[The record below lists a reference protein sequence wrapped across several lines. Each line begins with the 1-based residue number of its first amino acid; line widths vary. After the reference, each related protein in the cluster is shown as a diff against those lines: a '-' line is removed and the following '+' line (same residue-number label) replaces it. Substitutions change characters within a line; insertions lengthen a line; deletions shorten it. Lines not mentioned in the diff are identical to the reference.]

1 VYTRAWPQRRHEA
14 FFQGCRLDVKA
25 VPPGGITIS
34 DEDIVIDAN
43 LLASH
48 LGLSEQKLKA
58 EMRSGL
64 VYGVAEK
71 GVGEDEGQTRLTFR
85 YRARSWTVVVGSDGS
100 VVTPSQAAMK
110 RNQKNRVR

>member
-14 FFQGCRLDVKA
+14 FFQGSRVDVKT
-25 VPPGGITIS
+25 VSPGGITIS
-34 DEDIVIDAN
+34 NEDIVIDAN
-43 LLASH
+43 ILASH

-110 RNQKNRVR
+110 RNQRNRVR

>member
-1 VYTRAWPQRRHEA
+1 MKT
-14 FFQGCRLDVKA
+14 
-25 VPPGGITIS
+25 VPSGGITIN
-34 DEDIVIDAN
+34 DEGIAIDAN

-71 GVGEDEGQTRLTFR
+71 GVGEDEGRTRLTFR
-85 YRARSWTVVVGSDGS
+85 YRARSWTIVIESDGS
-100 VVTPSQAAMK
+100 VVEPSCTAMK